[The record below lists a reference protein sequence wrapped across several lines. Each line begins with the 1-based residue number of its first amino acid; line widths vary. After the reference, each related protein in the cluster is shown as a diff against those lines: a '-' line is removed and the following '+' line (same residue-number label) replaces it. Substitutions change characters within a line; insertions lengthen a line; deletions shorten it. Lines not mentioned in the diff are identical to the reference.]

1 MNAITGLNIKEYFGL
16 VLISVSIAF
25 ILAFIQEYVLIAALL
40 LFSAMILLIYWEKII
55 LGVIVISYLTT
66 LTDFIGESR
75 IIFNLLFT
83 LLLLYLFLKKYGL
96 NFKAYPRLPVI
107 MIAFLVLF
115 FSTLFLSTFFSDFF
129 FVGSYSIITSLL
141 FFIIVY
147 MFYGLIENI
156 KDIYVIIIS
165 MAISVTIVATRMFLD
180 LYYLGFENY
189 YLKVTFQG
197 DVELYGSA
205 GYTGYTIF
213 FISASLLFS
222 ILIIGRLTKYKNKFF
237 YTLLFFIHIFALIFS
252 NSRALIV
259 SAVISIGF
267 ILFFINRKMF
277 YRVAGILI
285 LLVLLLTAIPAVYNT
300 IELYLRLDTVNQRD
314 YLWQAGAE
322 VISDNLIFG
331 VGPRAFPY
339 YFYSYAPSH
348 IFEFFNLDIW
358 KYGIPQPHNL
368 FLYYWAENGVL
379 GFISIV
385 AFFVVYFYLS
395 VKTIKNTRN
404 YKHEYF
410 ILALCATA
418 IGFGMLF
425 RSFFEVSGILS
436 YGYITLDLPFWLV
449 ASILIFIHQKVEKK
463 STSEVSIQHSQ
474 GTVKSERFV

>member
-1 MNAITGLNIKEYFGL
+1 
-16 VLISVSIAF
+16 
-25 ILAFIQEYVLIAALL
+25 
-40 LFSAMILLIYWEKII
+40 
-55 LGVIVISYLTT
+55 
-66 LTDFIGESR
+66 
-75 IIFNLLFT
+75 
-83 LLLLYLFLKKYGL
+83 
-96 NFKAYPRLPVI
+96 
-107 MIAFLVLF
+107 
-115 FSTLFLSTFFSDFF
+115 
-129 FVGSYSIITSLL
+129 
-141 FFIIVY
+141 
-147 MFYGLIENI
+147 MFYGLIESK

-165 MAISVTIVATRMFLD
+165 LAISVTIVAIRMFLD

-213 FISASLLFS
+213 FISATLLFS
-222 ILIIGRLTKYKNKFF
+222 ILIVSKFAKYKNKLF
-237 YTLLFFIHIFALIFS
+237 YIIIFFIHIFALIFS

-259 SAVISIGF
+259 SAFISIGF
-267 ILFFINRKMF
+267 ILFYINRRMF
-277 YRVAGILI
+277 YRVTGVLIVMI
-285 LLVLLLTAIPAVYNT
+285 LLLITIPPVYNT

-331 VGPRAFPY
+331 VGPRAFPN

-368 FLYYWAENGVL
+368 FLYYWAENGIL

-385 AFFVVYFYLS
+385 TFFIVYFYLS
-395 VKTIKNTRN
+395 VKVIKSTRN
-404 YKHEYF
+404 NNDEYF
-410 ILALCATA
+410 ILALSAA
-418 IGFGMLF
+418 GIGLGMLF

-449 ASILIFIHQKVEKK
+449 VSILIFIHENGESK
-463 STSEVSIQHSQ
+463 SHSKVSIQHS
-474 GTVKSERFV
+474 

>member
-1 MNAITGLNIKEYFGL
+1 MVINGYAVNATTGLNIKDYIGL
-16 VLISVSIAF
+16 ILISVSIAA
-25 ILAFIQEYVLIAALL
+25 ILSFIQEYVLIAALL
-40 LFSAMILLIYWEKII
+40 LFIAVILLIYWEKII

-66 LTDFIGESR
+66 LTDYVGESR
-75 IIFNLLFT
+75 IVFNLLFT
-83 LLLLYLFLKKYGL
+83 ILLLYLFLKKYGL
-96 NFKAYPRLPVI
+96 NYKVYPRLPVI
-107 MIAFLVLF
+107 IIIFLVLL
-115 FSTLFLSTFFSDFF
+115 FSTLVLSTIFSDYFLL
-129 FVGSYSIITSLL
+129 GTYSIITSLL

-147 MFYGLIENI
+147 MFYGLIESK

-165 MAISVTIVATRMFLD
+165 LAISVTIVAIRMFLD

-213 FISASLLFS
+213 FISATLLFS
-222 ILIIGRLTKYKNKFF
+222 ILIVSKFAKYKNKLF
-237 YTLLFFIHIFALIFS
+237 YIIIFFIHIFALIFS

-259 SAVISIGF
+259 SAFISIGF
-267 ILFFINRKMF
+267 ILFYINRRMF
-277 YRVAGILI
+277 YRVTGVLI
-285 LLVLLLTAIPAVYNT
+285 LMILLLITIPPVYNT

-331 VGPRAFPY
+331 VGPRAFPN

-368 FLYYWAENGVL
+368 FLYYWAENGIL

-385 AFFVVYFYLS
+385 TFFIVYFYLS
-395 VKTIKNTRN
+395 VKVIKSTRN
-404 YKHEYF
+404 NNDEYF
-410 ILALCATA
+410 ILALSAA
-418 IGFGMLF
+418 GIGLGMLF

-449 ASILIFIHQKVEKK
+449 VSILIFIHENGENK
-463 STSEVSIQHSQ
+463 SHSESRNQFS
-474 GTVKSERFV
+474 